1 MKKNMLSI
9 IVPAYNA
16 EKSICRCIDSILKT
30 SYKNYEVLI
39 INDKSIDNTLEKLKS
54 NYEIKN
60 NIRIIDL
67 NENKGVSYCRNL
79 GVKEAKGEYI
89 TFVDADDYISENMY
103 SNMMKLVEEYDLDCC
118 VCDYIEVFP
127 NGNTVKSKYS
137 YKNKLL
143 NNETCI
149 REYLTDR
156 ISPAVWDKIF
166 KKSILE
172 RVLFQ
177 NRLSVGEDILFCL
190 NIFKLSDKVYTL
202 NEEYYYYEQQEASVM
217 HVMSPKFLQFK
228 EVENYI
234 SEKDLKFYVESF
246 EEEIKYF
253 KSAMYM
259 RGIHTITSLVN
270 NENKKEAL
278 KYLYEFKDKRILK
291 DYIKN
296 KYSNKFIKIEV
307 INILVLGFR
316 IHIKLSPY
324 YVKARKII
332 RKS

>member
-143 NNETCI
+143 NNEMCI

-166 KKSILE
+166 K
-172 RVLFQ
+172 
-177 NRLSVGEDILFCL
+177 
-190 NIFKLSDKVYTL
+190 
-202 NEEYYYYEQQEASVM
+202 
-217 HVMSPKFLQFK
+217 
-228 EVENYI
+228 
-234 SEKDLKFYVESF
+234 
-246 EEEIKYF
+246 
-253 KSAMYM
+253 
-259 RGIHTITSLVN
+259 
-270 NENKKEAL
+270 
-278 KYLYEFKDKRILK
+278 
-291 DYIKN
+291 
-296 KYSNKFIKIEV
+296 
-307 INILVLGFR
+307 
-316 IHIKLSPY
+316 
-324 YVKARKII
+324 
-332 RKS
+332 

>member
-79 GVKEAKGEYI
+79 VVKEAKGEYI

-143 NNETCI
+143 NNEMCI

-190 NIFKLSDKVYTL
+190 NIFKLSNKVYTL

-234 SEKDLKFYVESF
+234 SEKDLKFYEENF

-270 NENKKEAL
+270 KENKKEAL

-316 IHIKLSPY
+316 IHIKLSPH